1 MRSPVVRRFGLTQ
14 VGTFAGWVVISYLA
28 TMLLWVVVPSLVLG
42 WRPMVVVSGSMSP
55 LIRAGDVV
63 HIDPGVVPDTP
74 GAVVGFDVGDGVT
87 IHRLHQIAGD
97 GSLITKGDAN
107 SRPDSTP
114 VAPEQVIGQ
123 ARLLVP
129 YIGMAK
135 VWGWWWWWAGLLLVL
150 LLVAPTWR
158 NGLGRT
164 AVVAAVVMVAAGSVG
179 ALALFRADTA
189 AGGALRTLTVHPPT
203 TVSAT
208 CPIGLVG
215 PSIPVTIT
223 WQPSATSGVT
233 GYRILYDP
241 PGGGSDFSEIGTVN
255 ATTFLLEHELPGT
268 LLSLG
273 RSHRYA
279 VVTQRDAWAS
289 GYSAIQTVTTTQLL
303 GLVYLCGSD

>member
-87 IHRLHQIAGD
+87 IHRLHQITGD

-129 YIGMAK
+129 YIGLAK
-135 VWGWWWWWAGLLLVL
+135 VWGWWWWAALAVVIVLVAPSWKSGGWGATAAVGAGLLATVD
-150 LLVAPTWR
+150 V
-158 NGLGRT
+158 
-164 AVVAAVVMVAAGSVG
+164 VG
-179 ALALFRADTA
+179 AWGTFPAEAVGGGSIRADSVPPP
-189 AGGALRTLTVHPPT
+189 AGVDAV
-203 TVSAT
+203 
-208 CPIGLVG
+208 CPAVPLGT
-215 PSIPVTIT
+215 IPVDVT
-223 WQPSATSGVT
+223 WQPAASPRVT
-233 GYRILYDP
+233 GYRIL
-241 PGGGSDFSEIGTVN
+241 
-255 ATTFLLEHELPGT
+255 
-268 LLSLG
+268 
-273 RSHRYA
+273 
-279 VVTQRDAWAS
+279 
-289 GYSAIQTVTTTQLL
+289 
-303 GLVYLCGSD
+303 